1 MSYAPSD
8 LHGVNWMAPAFATAN
23 ATSLEAEN
31 TIHVDN
37 LKYALDKGI
46 KDGIDVI
53 SMCGSFGE
61 FHTLTFEEFQ
71 TLVKATLE
79 VVNKRVP
86 VFFGITS
93 IHGRE
98 AVKKAKFVREA
109 GGEGI
114 FTGVPF
120 YYPPT
125 VQNTINYFHEMS
137 ELFPDLSIQIYHNP
151 PLHRIHIPV
160 SAFHELVKHKNIVSM
175 KDSHRSPLE
184 FIKLMDVVNG
194 KITQF
199 VNQMMYY
206 PYQTMGARGFWST
219 DACMGP
225 APLFALRDTTDAG
238 EYEAAKQV
246 LRDMA
251 ACSAGGDT
259 FDGQLPQDNARKIA
273 ATLAGYCD
281 LGPNRSPFMVV
292 TPESQE
298 KQNARALKWMA
309 LQEKYAAQVKKPELA
324 TV

>member
-1 MSYAPSD
+1 MAYAASE
-8 LHGVNWMAPAFATAN
+8 LRGLNWMAPAFATAD
-23 ATSLEAEN
+23 ATSLEATN
-31 TIHVDN
+31 TVHVDN
-37 LKYALDKGI
+37 LAYALDKGI

-61 FHTLTFEEFQ
+61 FHTLLFDEFQ
-71 TLVKATLE
+71 TLVKATLD

-93 IHGRE
+93 INGRE
-98 AVKKAKFVREA
+98 AAQKAKFVRQA

-125 VQNTINYFHEMS
+125 VENTINYFEEMS
-137 ELFPDLSIQIYHNP
+137 EMFSDLSIQIYHNP

-160 SAFHELVKHKNIVSM
+160 RAFNEFVKHKNIVSM

-184 FIKLMDVVNG
+184 FMKLMDVVQG

-199 VNQMMYY
+199 VNQMMYH
-206 PYQTMGARGFWST
+206 PYQSMGAGGFWST
-219 DACMGP
+219 DAAMGP
-225 APLFALRDTTDAG
+225 APLLYLRNVTDAG
-238 EYEAAKQV
+238 NYEESKQI
-246 LRDMA
+246 LREIA

-259 FDGQLPQDNARKIA
+259 FDGQAPQDNARKIA
-273 ATLAGYCD
+273 STLAGYCD
-281 LGPNRSPFMVV
+281 LGPNRSPFMVI

-298 KQNARALKWMA
+298 KQNARALKWKA
-309 LQEKYAAQVKKPELA
+309 LQEKYASKVQKRELA
-324 TV
+324 AV